1 MSKENNFNLSD
12 FENDETSSDENDF
25 NLNLDLYNKENISTL
40 DNLDLK
46 YYPEPYCTM
55 AQYILSSVVGSYMA
69 YLNHPNKEDDDML
82 KLKLVDNYFKY
93 CQNVDTDEYLNGL
106 FNTLNLSDENK
117 IVILDRCKDL
127 VYELINNIKYNNI
140 NNDNLE
146 SINIK
151 VIQEAISIIKFS
163 DVYGLV
169 KYNKN

>member
-1 MSKENNFNLSD
+1 MSQENNFYLSD
-12 FENDETSSDENDF
+12 SENDETSDDDSDF
-25 NLNLDLYNKENISTL
+25 NLNLDLYNDENISTL

-46 YYPEPYCTM
+46 YYPEPYNTM
-55 AQYILSSVVGSYMA
+55 AQFILSSVVGSYMV
-69 YLNHPNKEDDDML
+69 YLNHPNKDVDDML

-106 FNTLNLSDENK
+106 FNELNLSDENK